1 MCIVGPDGRTQVS
14 ILNIDKAIRPGPGIQ
29 FLINQFEAITTSPE
43 ITFGAT
49 LIPSF
54 SYCGDLNSDLL
65 MFLSLFL
72 GSLIRGAI
80 FRLLRLFRTV
90 RTFRVLK
97 QFRLIEELTTR

>member
-1 MCIVGPDGRTQVS
+1 
-14 ILNIDKAIRPGPGIQ
+14 
-29 FLINQFEAITTSPE
+29 
-43 ITFGAT
+43 
-49 LIPSF
+49 
-54 SYCGDLNSDLL
+54 